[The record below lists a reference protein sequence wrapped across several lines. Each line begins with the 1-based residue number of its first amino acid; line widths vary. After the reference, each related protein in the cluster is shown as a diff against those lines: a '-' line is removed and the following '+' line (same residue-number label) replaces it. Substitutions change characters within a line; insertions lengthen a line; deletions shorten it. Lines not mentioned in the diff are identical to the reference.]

1 MIYIYHDDTV
11 TLQQKHQNCENIQFN
26 DSIVVS
32 IPVGRAGD
40 PGSIP
45 RRGVFF

>member
-1 MIYIYHDDTV
+1 MMIQSHFNRNIE
-11 TLQQKHQNCENIQFN
+11 NCENIQFN

-32 IPVGRAGD
+32 IPVGRTGD
-40 PGSIP
+40 LGSIP